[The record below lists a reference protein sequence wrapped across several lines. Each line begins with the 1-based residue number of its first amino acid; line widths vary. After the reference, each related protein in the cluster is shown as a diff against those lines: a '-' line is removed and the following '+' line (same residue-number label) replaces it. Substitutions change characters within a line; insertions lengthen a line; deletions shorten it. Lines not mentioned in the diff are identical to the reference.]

1 MPGKSFFTQ
10 LPPSAPYDRI
20 APMIKPKK
28 RSVDL
33 RIETLRG
40 FAILGVVFNHTGA
53 WIIAALNKSNI
64 EAGWE
69 SNILMFFMEFFSPL
83 RMPLFT
89 VISGWVY
96 ALMPVDKE
104 NIKTYLLSKVRRI
117 IIPLFFISTIL
128 FFITGLVNNIYPSLG
143 GSHGQVLSPLEF
155 WKTWFYHFGH
165 LWFLQAIVV
174 LFILIAVIDLLGA
187 MNHFRQWLIWLA
199 ATSLFYFVFPDH
211 VEFWS
216 LSKTKVILPFFI
228 FGVGLNRFEE
238 QIFASK
244 LVKFIGLAVVA
255 ALVLKYI
262 GRPWIIARHDWPLTL
277 FIGTLAPVYL
287 LSLNIKIKPLIG
299 IGKYSYTI
307 YLYHGL
313 PWIFLSS
320 LGLELITAGYQLGYI
335 VMFLASGLLFP
346 VVTEMI
352 GSKISYLRTPLLGK
366 KP

>member
-1 MPGKSFFTQ
+1 
-10 LPPSAPYDRI
+10 
-20 APMIKPKK
+20 MIKPK
-28 RSVDL
+28 RPVDL

-40 FAILGVVFNHTGA
+40 FAILGVVCNHISL
-53 WIIAALNKSNI
+53 WMIAALNKSNI
-64 EAGWE
+64 EPGMA

-96 ALMPVDKE
+96 ALMPVNKE
-104 NIKTYLLSKVRRI
+104 NIKRFLLSKIRRI
-117 IIPLFFISTIL
+117 IIPLFFISTVL
-128 FFITGLVNNIYPSLG
+128 FFVTGLVTSLYPSLG
-143 GSHGQVLSPLEF
+143 GLRGPELSPLEF

-174 LFILIAVIDLLGA
+174 LFIVLAVIDLLGA
-187 MNHFRQWLIWLA
+187 MAHFRHWLIWLA
-199 ATSLFYFVFPDH
+199 ATSLFYFMFPDDI
-211 VEFWS
+211 EFWS
-216 LSKTKVILPFFI
+216 LSKTKAILPFFI

-238 QIFASK
+238 QIFSSA
-244 LVKFIGLAVVA
+244 LIKFIGPAVVA
-255 ALVLKYI
+255 LLVLKYI
-262 GRPWIIARHDWPLTL
+262 DRPWIITRHDWPLTL
-277 FIGTLAPVYL
+277 LIGTLAPVYL
-287 LSLNIKIKPLIG
+287 LSLNLTFKPLIRV
-299 IGKYSYTI
+299 GKYSYTI

-320 LGLELITAGYQLGYI
+320 LGLELIAAGSQLGYI

-352 GSKISYLRTPLLGK
+352 GSKIPYLRTPLLGK